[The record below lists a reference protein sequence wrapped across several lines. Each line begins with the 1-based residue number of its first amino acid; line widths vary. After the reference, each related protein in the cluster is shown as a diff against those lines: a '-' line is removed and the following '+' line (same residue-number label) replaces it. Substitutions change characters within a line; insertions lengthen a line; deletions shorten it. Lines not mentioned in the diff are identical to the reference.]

1 MIITINNP
9 NVWLIV
15 RKGLRGAGRAASGKE
30 KVRERERGGGEKR
43 ITKSSGSRAF
53 QNLNVLSLLTWSLS
67 SVQSLSR
74 VLKFA

>member
-30 KVRERERGGGEKR
+30 KMREREGGGEKR

-53 QNLNVLSLLTWSLS
+53 QNLNVLSLPPWSLS

>member
-30 KVRERERGGGEKR
+30 KMREREGGGEKR

-53 QNLNVLSLLTWSLS
+53 QNLNVLSLPTWSLS

>member
-30 KVRERERGGGEKR
+30 KMRERERGGEKR